1 MKVKIKFLNNFKN
14 LKKSFLLTILIF
26 GVSRG
31 ADVFAAPTS
40 LSSPKLP
47 ATRKAVALSKSVAE
61 MWLLAG
67 GEVSATT
74 DDGLELEG
82 AKNAVSVGGLTTAS
96 LEAIL
101 SVNPELV
108 IMTLDIPL
116 HKKIHASLRDFGIKT
131 YISDVKSFSDYEKVM
146 TDFTELTGRK
156 DLYDK
161 NVVQVKKAIEKVLKK
176 NAQKGAALTRS
187 PAAGRSGAAASETS
201 ATYLFLR
208 VSSAKNKVLKDHF
221 GNEIFQDLGL
231 KSIVSDDSPL
241 DEIGVEAIVNADPDY
256 IFVVAQGDQKRADE
270 AFYKAYKSNPA
281 WAGLTAVKNDR
292 VFMLPKELFNYKPN
306 ARWAEAYE
314 IVGNLIK

>member
-1 MKVKIKFLNNFKN
+1 MTAKINFLTN
-14 LKKSFLLTILIF
+14 LKKSILFTTFIF
-26 GVSRG
+26 VVTSGLQLS
-31 ADVFAAPTS
+31 AA
-40 LSSPKLP
+40 SSNLP
-47 ATRKAVALSKSVAE
+47 ACKKAVALSKSVAE

-96 LEAIL
+96 LEAII

-131 YISDVKSFSDYEKVM
+131 YIADVKSFADYEKVM
-146 TDFTELTGRK
+146 SDFTALTGRK

-161 NVVQVKKAIEKVLKK
+161 NVVQIKKAIDEVVKK
-176 NAQKGAALTRS
+176 NAQKVATSQTS
-187 PAAGRSGAAASETS
+187 PAACQSGTAPSAPS

-221 GNEIFQDLGL
+221 GNEIFQNFGL

-241 DEIGVEAIVNADPDY
+241 DEIGIEAIVNADPDY
-256 IFVVAQGDQKRADE
+256 IFVVAQGDQKKADE
-270 AFYKAYKSNPA
+270 AFYKAYKNNPA
-281 WAGLTAVKNDR
+281 WAGLSAVKNDR

-314 IVGNLIK
+314 VVGKLIK

>member
-1 MKVKIKFLNNFKN
+1 MKVKIKFLTN
-14 LKKSFLLTILIF
+14 LKKTILSALLIL
-26 GVSRG
+26 GVTSG
-31 ADVFAAPTS
+31 AGLFAAASKSNTV
-40 LSSPKLP
+40 K
-47 ATRKAVALSKSVAE
+47 KVVALSKSVAE
-61 MWLLAG
+61 MWLLSG
-67 GEVSATT
+67 GEISATT

-82 AKNAVSVGGLTTAS
+82 AKNAVSVGGLTTVS

-108 IMTLDIPL
+108 LMTLDIPL

-131 YISDVKSFSDYEKVM
+131 YIADVKSFSDYEKVM
-146 TDFTELTGRK
+146 ADFTALTGRK

-161 NVVQVKKAIEKVLKK
+161 NVVQVKREIEKVLKK
-176 NAQKGAALTRS
+176 TGTPKVST
-187 PAAGRSGAAASETS
+187 TS
-201 ATYLFLR
+201 ADPTTPATYLLLR

-221 GNEIFQDLGL
+221 GNEIFQDFGL

-314 IVGNLIK
+314 VVGNLIK

>member
-14 LKKSFLLTILIF
+14 LKKSFLLTILVF

-31 ADVFAAPTS
+31 AGVFAAPKS

-47 ATRKAVALSKSVAE
+47 ATRKTVALSKSVAQ

-67 GEVSATT
+67 GEISATT

-108 IMTLDIPL
+108 LMTLDIPL

-131 YISDVKSFSDYEKVM
+131 YIADVKSFSDYEKVM
-146 TDFTELTGRK
+146 ADFTALTGRK

-161 NVVQVKKAIEKVLKK
+161 NVVQVKREIEKVLKK
-176 NAQKGAALTRS
+176 
-187 PAAGRSGAAASETS
+187 AGTPKVSATS
-201 ATYLFLR
+201 ADPTAPATYLLLR

-221 GNEIFQDLGL
+221 GNEIFQAFGL
-231 KSIVSDDSPL
+231 KSIISDDSPL

-256 IFVVAQGDQKRADE
+256 IFVVAQGEQKRADE

-306 ARWAEAYE
+306 DRWAEAYE
-314 IVGNLIK
+314 VVGNLIK

>member
-1 MKVKIKFLNNFKN
+1 MKAKIKFLTN
-14 LKKSFLLTILIF
+14 LKKSILSAVLIF
-26 GVSRG
+26 GVMG
-31 ADVFAAPTS
+31 GTGLFAA
-40 LSSPKLP
+40 SSKSKSP
-47 ATRKAVALSKSVAE
+47 AGKKAVALSKSVAE

-67 GEVSATT
+67 GEISATT

-108 IMTLDIPL
+108 LMTLDIPL
-116 HKKIHASLRDFGIKT
+116 HKKIHASLQDFGIKT
-131 YISDVKSFSDYEKVM
+131 YIADVKSFSDYEKVM
-146 TDFTELTGRK
+146 ADFTAFTGRK

-161 NVVQVKKAIEKVLKK
+161 NVVQVKREIEKVLKK
-176 NAQKGAALTRS
+176 TGTPKVST
-187 PAAGRSGAAASETS
+187 TS
-201 ATYLFLR
+201 TDPTAPATYLFLR

-221 GNEIFQDLGL
+221 GNEIFQFFGL

-314 IVGNLIK
+314 VVGNMIK

>member
-14 LKKSFLLTILIF
+14 LKKSFLLTILVF

-31 ADVFAAPTS
+31 AGVFAAPKS

-82 AKNAVSVGGLTTAS
+82 AKNAISVGGLTTAS

-108 IMTLDIPL
+108 LMTLDIPL

-131 YISDVKSFSDYEKVM
+131 YIADVKSFSDYEKVM
-146 TDFTELTGRK
+146 ADFTALTGRK

-161 NVVQVKKAIEKVLKK
+161 NVVQVKREIEKVLKK
-176 NAQKGAALTRS
+176 
-187 PAAGRSGAAASETS
+187 AGTPKVSATS
-201 ATYLFLR
+201 ADPTAPATYLLLR

-221 GNEIFQDLGL
+221 GNEIFQAFGL
-231 KSIVSDDSPL
+231 KSIISDDSPL

-256 IFVVAQGDQKRADE
+256 IFVVAQGEQKRADE

-306 ARWAEAYE
+306 DRWAEAYE
-314 IVGNLIK
+314 VVGNLIK

>member
-1 MKVKIKFLNNFKN
+1 MTAKINFLTN
-14 LKKSFLLTILIF
+14 LKKSILFTTFIF
-26 GVSRG
+26 VVTSGLQLS
-31 ADVFAAPTS
+31 AA
-40 LSSPKLP
+40 SSKLP
-47 ATRKAVALSKSVAE
+47 VYKKAVALSKSVAE

-96 LEAIL
+96 LEAII

-116 HKKIHASLRDFGIKT
+116 HKKIHTSLRDFGIKT
-131 YISDVKSFSDYEKVM
+131 YIADVKSFADYEKVM
-146 TDFTELTGRK
+146 SDFTSLTGRK

-161 NVVQVKKAIEKVLKK
+161 NVVQIKKAIEKIVKK
-176 NAQKGAALTRS
+176 AVVPSAGLSVAAT
-187 PAAGRSGAAASETS
+187 PAPSE
-201 ATYLFLR
+201 TYLFLR
-208 VSSAKNKVLKDHF
+208 VSSTKNKVLKDHF
-221 GNEIFQDLGL
+221 GNEIFQNLGL

-241 DEIGVEAIVNADPDY
+241 DEIGIEAIVNADPDY
-256 IFVVAQGDQKRADE
+256 IFVVAQGDQKKADE
-270 AFYKAYKSNPA
+270 AFYKAYKNNPA
-281 WAGLTAVKNDR
+281 WAGLSAVKNDR

-314 IVGNLIK
+314 IVGKLIK

>member
-1 MKVKIKFLNNFKN
+1 M
-14 LKKSFLLTILIF
+14 
-26 GVSRG
+26 
-31 ADVFAAPTS
+31 
-40 LSSPKLP
+40 
-47 ATRKAVALSKSVAE
+47 ALSKSVAE

-67 GEVSATT
+67 GEIAATT

-101 SVNPELV
+101 SVSPELV

-116 HKKIHASLRDFGIKT
+116 HKKINASLRDFGIKT
-131 YISDVKSFSDYEKVM
+131 YIADVKSFADYEKVM
-146 TDFTELTGRK
+146 SDFTALTGRK
-156 DLYDK
+156 DLYEK
-161 NVVQVKKAIEKVLKK
+161 NVLQVKRAIEKVVKK
-176 NAQKGAALTRS
+176 AGAPVGAA
-187 PAAGRSGAAASETS
+187 P

-208 VSSAKNKVLKDHF
+208 VSSTKNKVLKDHF
-221 GNEIFQDLGL
+221 ANEIFRDFGL

-241 DEIGVEAIVNADPDY
+241 DEIGIEAIVNADPDY

-306 ARWAEAYE
+306 ASWAQAYE
-314 IVGNLIK
+314 VVGNLIK

>member
-1 MKVKIKFLNNFKN
+1 MKVKIKFLTN
-14 LKKSFLLTILIF
+14 LKKTILSALLIL
-26 GVSRG
+26 GVTSG
-31 ADVFAAPTS
+31 AGLFAAASKSNTV
-40 LSSPKLP
+40 K
-47 ATRKAVALSKSVAE
+47 KVVALSKSVAE

-67 GEVSATT
+67 GEISATT

-82 AKNAVSVGGLTTAS
+82 AKNAISVGGLTIAS

-108 IMTLDIPL
+108 LMTLDIPL

-131 YISDVKSFSDYEKVM
+131 YIADVKSFSDYEKVM
-146 TDFTELTGRK
+146 ADFTALTGRK

-161 NVVQVKKAIEKVLKK
+161 NVVQVKRKIEKVLKK
-176 NAQKGAALTRS
+176 TGTPKVST
-187 PAAGRSGAAASETS
+187 ASADPTVP

-221 GNEIFQDLGL
+221 GNEIFQDFGL

-270 AFYKAYKSNPA
+270 AFYKAYKSNRA

>member
-1 MKVKIKFLNNFKN
+1 MTAKINFLTN
-14 LKKSFLLTILIF
+14 LKKSILFTTFIF
-26 GVSRG
+26 VVTSSLQLSAASSR
-31 ADVFAAPTS
+31 
-40 LSSPKLP
+40 SPAYK
-47 ATRKAVALSKSVAE
+47 KAVALSKSVAE

-96 LEAIL
+96 LEAII

-131 YISDVKSFSDYEKVM
+131 YIADVKSFADYEKVM
-146 TDFTELTGRK
+146 TDFTALTGRK

-161 NVVQVKKAIEKVLKK
+161 NVVQIKKAIEKVMKK
-176 NAQKGAALTRS
+176 NAQKVAASQTS
-187 PAAGRSGAAASETS
+187 PAADLSVATPPAPS

-221 GNEIFQDLGL
+221 GNEIFQNFGL

-241 DEIGVEAIVNADPDY
+241 DEIGIEAIVNADPDY
-256 IFVVAQGDQKRADE
+256 IFVVAQGDQKKADE

-281 WAGLTAVKNDR
+281 WAGLSAAKNDR

-314 IVGNLIK
+314 VVGKLIK

>member
-1 MKVKIKFLNNFKN
+1 MKAKIKFLNN
-14 LKKSFLLTILIF
+14 LKKSILSAVLIF
-26 GVSRG
+26 GTTVTGG
-31 ADVFAAPTS
+31 AGLFAA
-40 LSSPKLP
+40 SSKAKSP
-47 ATRKAVALSKSVAE
+47 AGKKTVALSKSVAE
-61 MWLLAG
+61 MWRLAG

-74 DDGLELEG
+74 DYGLELEG
-82 AKNAVSVGGLTTAS
+82 AKNAISVGGLTIAS
-96 LEAIL
+96 LEAII

-131 YISDVKSFSDYEKVM
+131 YIADVKSFADYEKVM
-146 TDFTELTGRK
+146 TDFTALTGRK

-161 NVVQVKKAIEKVLKK
+161 NVVQVKKAIEKVVKK
-176 NAQKGAALTRS
+176 NAQKVAALTRS
-187 PAAGRSGAAASETS
+187 PAAGRSGAAASEAS

-221 GNEIFQDLGL
+221 GNEIFQGFGL

-292 VFMLPKELFNYKPN
+292 VFMLPKELFKYKPN
-306 ARWAEAYE
+306 DRWAEA
-314 IVGNLIK
+314 

>member
-1 MKVKIKFLNNFKN
+1 MTAKIQFLTN
-14 LKKSFLLTILIF
+14 LKKSILFTILIF
-26 GVSRG
+26 VVTSSLQLS
-31 ADVFAAPTS
+31 AA
-40 LSSPKLP
+40 SSKLP
-47 ATRKAVALSKSVAE
+47 ACKKAVALSKSVAE

-96 LEAIL
+96 LEAII

-131 YISDVKSFSDYEKVM
+131 YIADVKSFADYEKVM
-146 TDFTELTGRK
+146 SDFTALTGRK

-161 NVVQVKKAIEKVLKK
+161 NVVQIKKAIDEVVKKAVVP
-176 NAQKGAALTRS
+176 S
-187 PAAGRSGAAASETS
+187 AGRSVAATPATS
-201 ATYLFLR
+201 ASYLFLR

-221 GNEIFQDLGL
+221 GNEIFQNFGL

-241 DEIGVEAIVNADPDY
+241 DEIGIEAIVNADPDY
-256 IFVVAQGDQKRADE
+256 IFVVAQGDQKKADE
-270 AFYKAYKSNPA
+270 AFYKAYKSNPT
-281 WAGLTAVKNDR
+281 WAGLSAVKNDR

>member
-1 MKVKIKFLNNFKN
+1 MTAKINFLTN
-14 LKKSFLLTILIF
+14 LKKSILFTTFIF
-26 GVSRG
+26 VVTSGLQFS
-31 ADVFAAPTS
+31 AAPS
-40 LSSPKLP
+40 KLP
-47 ATRKAVALSKSVAE
+47 ACKKTVALSKSVAE

-96 LEAIL
+96 LEAII

-131 YISDVKSFSDYEKVM
+131 YIADVKSFADYEKVM
-146 TDFTELTGRK
+146 TDFTALTGRK

-161 NVVQVKKAIEKVLKK
+161 NVVQIKKAIEKVVKK
-176 NAQKGAALTRS
+176 NAQKVATSQIS
-187 PAAGRSGAAASETS
+187 PAADLSVATPPAPS

-221 GNEIFQDLGL
+221 GNEIFQNFGL

-241 DEIGVEAIVNADPDY
+241 DEIGIEAIVNADPDY
-256 IFVVAQGDQKRADE
+256 IFVVAQGDQKKADE
-270 AFYKAYKSNPA
+270 AFYKAYKNNPA
-281 WAGLTAVKNDR
+281 WAGLSAVKNDR

-314 IVGNLIK
+314 VVGKLIK

>member
-1 MKVKIKFLNNFKN
+1 MKVKIKFLTN

-47 ATRKAVALSKSVAE
+47 ATRKAVALSKSVAQ

-67 GEVSATT
+67 GEISATT
-74 DDGLELEG
+74 DDGLELED

-108 IMTLDIPL
+108 LMTLDIPL

-131 YISDVKSFSDYEKVM
+131 YIADVKSFSDYEKVM
-146 TDFTELTGRK
+146 ADFTALTGRK

-161 NVVQVKKAIEKVLKK
+161 NVVQVKKTIEEIVKK
-176 NAQKGAALTRS
+176 AGA
-187 PAAGRSGAAASETS
+187 PADAANSETS
-201 ATYLFLR
+201 ATSAVPTSPATPSTYLFLR

-221 GNEIFQDLGL
+221 GNEIFQAFGL
-231 KSIVSDDSPL
+231 KSIISDDSPL

>member
-1 MKVKIKFLNNFKN
+1 MKAKIKFLNNLKN

-31 ADVFAAPTS
+31 AGVFAAPTS

-82 AKNAVSVGGLTTAS
+82 AKNAISVGGLTTAS

-116 HKKIHASLRDFGIKT
+116 HKKINASLHDLGIKT
-131 YISDVKSFSDYEKVM
+131 YIVDVKSFSDYEKVM

-176 NAQKGAALTRS
+176 
-187 PAAGRSGAAASETS
+187 AGTPKVSATS
-201 ATYLFLR
+201 ADPATYLFLR

-221 GNEIFQDLGL
+221 GNEIFQDFGL

-306 ARWAEAYE
+306 DRWAEAYE
-314 IVGNLIK
+314 VVGNLIK

>member
-14 LKKSFLLTILIF
+14 LKKSFLLTILVF

-31 ADVFAAPTS
+31 AGVFAAPKS
-40 LSSPKLP
+40 LSSPKLQ
-47 ATRKAVALSKSVAE
+47 ATRKAVALSKSVAQ

-67 GEVSATT
+67 GEISATT

-108 IMTLDIPL
+108 LMTLDIPL

-131 YISDVKSFSDYEKVM
+131 YIADVKSFSDYEKVM
-146 TDFTELTGRK
+146 ADFTALTGRK

-176 NAQKGAALTRS
+176 AGTPKGST
-187 PAAGRSGAAASETS
+187 TS
-201 ATYLFLR
+201 ADPTTPATYLFLR
-208 VSSAKNKVLKDHF
+208 VSSAKNKVLKEHF
-221 GNEIFQDLGL
+221 GNEIIQGFGL

-314 IVGNLIK
+314 VVGNLIK

>member
-1 MKVKIKFLNNFKN
+1 MKVKIKFLTN

-67 GEVSATT
+67 GEISATT

-82 AKNAVSVGGLTTAS
+82 AKNALSVGGLTTAS

-108 IMTLDIPL
+108 LMTLDTPL

-131 YISDVKSFSDYEKVM
+131 YIADVKSFSDYEKVM
-146 TDFTELTGRK
+146 ADFTALTGRK

-161 NVVQVKKAIEKVLKK
+161 NVVQVKRDIEKVLKK
-176 NAQKGAALTRS
+176 AGTPKGST
-187 PAAGRSGAAASETS
+187 TS
-201 ATYLFLR
+201 ADPTAPVTYLFLR

-221 GNEIFQDLGL
+221 GNEIFQAFGL
-231 KSIVSDDSPL
+231 KSIISDDSPL

-306 ARWAEAYE
+306 DRWAEAYE
-314 IVGNLIK
+314 VVGNLIK

>member
-1 MKVKIKFLNNFKN
+1 MKAKIKFLTN
-14 LKKSFLLTILIF
+14 LKKTILSSLLILS
-26 GVSRG
+26 VTSG
-31 ADVFAAPTS
+31 ASLFVAASKSNTV
-40 LSSPKLP
+40 K
-47 ATRKAVALSKSVAE
+47 KVVALSKSVAE

-67 GEVSATT
+67 GEISATT

-108 IMTLDIPL
+108 LMTLDIPL

-131 YISDVKSFSDYEKVM
+131 YIADVKSFSDYEKVM
-146 TDFTELTGRK
+146 ADFTALTGRK

-161 NVVQVKKAIEKVLKK
+161 NVVQVKRKIEKVLKK
-176 NAQKGAALTRS
+176 
-187 PAAGRSGAAASETS
+187 AGTPKVSTS
-201 ATYLFLR
+201 SADPMTPATYLFLR

-221 GNEIFQDLGL
+221 GNEIFQGFGL

-270 AFYKAYKSNPA
+270 AFYKVYKSNPA

-306 ARWAEAYE
+306 DRWAEAYE
-314 IVGNLIK
+314 VVGNLIK

>member
-1 MKVKIKFLNNFKN
+1 MKAKIKI
-14 LKKSFLLTILIF
+14 SVILLTLLSNLLT
-26 GVSRG
+26 GG
-31 ADVFAAPTS
+31 AGLFAAP
-40 LSSPKLP
+40 KNV
-47 ATRKAVALSKSVAE
+47 VALSKSVAE

-67 GEVSATT
+67 GEIRATT

-82 AKNAVSVGGLTTAS
+82 AEKAVSVGGPHTSS
-96 LEAIL
+96 LEAII
-101 SVNPELV
+101 SVNPDFV

-131 YISDVKSFSDYEKVM
+131 YIADVKSFADYEKVM
-146 TDFTELTGRK
+146 KDFTGLTGRK
-156 DLYDK
+156 DLYEK
-161 NVVQVKKAIEKVLKK
+161 NVIQIKSQIKEVLKK
-176 NAQKGAALTRS
+176 SATM
-187 PAAGRSGAAASETS
+187 AAGRSGAAAP

-208 VSSAKNKVLKDHF
+208 VSSAKNKFLKDHF

-281 WAGLTAVKNDR
+281 WAGLSAVKNDR

-314 IVGNLIK
+314 VVGNLIK

>member
-1 MKVKIKFLNNFKN
+1 MKVKIKFLTN
-14 LKKSFLLTILIF
+14 LKKTILSALLIL
-26 GVSRG
+26 GVTNG
-31 ADVFAAPTS
+31 AGLFAAASKSNTV
-40 LSSPKLP
+40 K
-47 ATRKAVALSKSVAE
+47 KVVALSKSVAE

-108 IMTLDIPL
+108 LMTLDIPL
-116 HKKIHASLRDFGIKT
+116 HKKIHASLQDFGIKT
-131 YISDVKSFSDYEKVM
+131 YIADVKSFSDYEKVM
-146 TDFTELTGRK
+146 ADFTALTGRK

-161 NVVQVKKAIEKVLKK
+161 NVVQVKREIENVLKK
-176 NAQKGAALTRS
+176 NAQKVAVSQTSL
-187 PAAGRSGAAASETS
+187 AAGRSGAAASAAP
-201 ATYLFLR
+201 ATYLLLR

-221 GNEIFQDLGL
+221 GNEIFQAFGL
-231 KSIVSDDSPL
+231 KSIISDDSPL

-270 AFYKAYKSNPA
+270 AFYKAYKSNPV

>member
-1 MKVKIKFLNNFKN
+1 MTAKIQFLIN
-14 LKKSFLLTILIF
+14 LKKSILFIILIF
-26 GVSRG
+26 CVTSGVLLS
-31 ADVFAAPTS
+31 AAPS
-40 LSSPKLP
+40 RSPACK
-47 ATRKAVALSKSVAE
+47 KAVALSKSVAE

-96 LEAIL
+96 LEAII

-131 YISDVKSFSDYEKVM
+131 YIADVKSFADYEKVM
-146 TDFTELTGRK
+146 TDFTALTGRK

-161 NVVQVKKAIEKVLKK
+161 NVVQIKKAIEKVVKK
-176 NAQKGAALTRS
+176 NAQKGAALPTS
-187 PAAGRSGAAASETS
+187 PTAGKSGATAPAPS

-221 GNEIFQDLGL
+221 GNEIFQNFGL
-231 KSIVSDDSPL
+231 ESIVSDDSPL
-241 DEIGVEAIVNADPDY
+241 DEIGIEAIVNADPDY
-256 IFVVAQGDQKRADE
+256 IFVVAQGDQKKADE
-270 AFYKAYKSNPA
+270 AFYKAYKNNPA
-281 WAGLTAVKNDR
+281 WAGLSAVKNDR

>member
-1 MKVKIKFLNNFKN
+1 MKAKINFLTN
-14 LKKSFLLTILIF
+14 LKKSILSAVLIF
-26 GVSRG
+26 SVIGG
-31 ADVFAAPTS
+31 TGLFAA
-40 LSSPKLP
+40 SSKSKSP
-47 ATRKAVALSKSVAE
+47 AGKKAVALSKSVAE

-67 GEVSATT
+67 GEISATT

-96 LEAIL
+96 LEAII

-116 HKKIHASLRDFGIKT
+116 HKKIHTSLRDFGIKT
-131 YISDVKSFSDYEKVM
+131 YIADVKSFADYEKVM
-146 TDFTELTGRK
+146 TDFTALTGRR

-161 NVVQVKKAIEKVLKK
+161 NVAQVKKAIEKLLK
-176 NAQKGAALTRS
+176 NAGS
-187 PAAGRSGAAASETS
+187 PVAAGVAASQSEAS
-201 ATYLFLR
+201 PATYLFLR

-221 GNEIFQDLGL
+221 GNEIFQGFGL

-241 DEIGVEAIVNADPDY
+241 DEIGIEAIVNADPDY

-281 WAGLTAVKNDR
+281 WSGLTALKNDR

-314 IVGNLIK
+314 VVGNLIK

>member
-1 MKVKIKFLNNFKN
+1 MNAKIKFLNNLKN

-31 ADVFAAPTS
+31 ADVFAAPSS

-82 AKNAVSVGGLTTAS
+82 AKNAISVGGLTIAS

-116 HKKIHASLRDFGIKT
+116 HKKINASLHDLGIKT
-131 YISDVKSFSDYEKVM
+131 YIVDVKSFSDYEKVM

-176 NAQKGAALTRS
+176 NAQKVAALTRS

-221 GNEIFQDLGL
+221 GNEIFQGFGL

-306 ARWAEAYE
+306 DRWAEAYE
-314 IVGNLIK
+314 VVGNLIK

>member
-1 MKVKIKFLNNFKN
+1 MKAKIKFLKN
-14 LKKSFLLTILIF
+14 LKKTILSAVLIF
-26 GVSRG
+26 CTTVTGG
-31 ADVFAAPTS
+31 AGLFAA
-40 LSSPKLP
+40 SSKAKVP
-47 ATRKAVALSKSVAE
+47 AVKKVVALSKSVAE

-82 AKNAVSVGGLTTAS
+82 AKNAFSVGGLTTAS

-131 YISDVKSFSDYEKVM
+131 YIADVKSYADYEKVM
-146 TDFTELTGRK
+146 ADFTALTGRK
-156 DLYDK
+156 DLYEK
-161 NVVQVKKAIEKVLKK
+161 NVARVKKAIEEIVEKSGVG
-176 NAQKGAALTRS
+176 GA
-187 PAAGRSGAAASETS
+187 GNSETS
-201 ATYLFLR
+201 ASSTVPTSPATPATYLFLR

-221 GNEIFQDLGL
+221 GNEIFQGFGL

-241 DEIGVEAIVNADPDY
+241 DEIGIEAIVNADPDY

>member
-14 LKKSFLLTILIF
+14 LKKSFLLTILVF

-31 ADVFAAPTS
+31 AGVFAAPKS
-40 LSSPKLP
+40 LSSPKLQ
-47 ATRKAVALSKSVAE
+47 ATRKAVALSKSVAQ

-67 GEVSATT
+67 GEISATT

-108 IMTLDIPL
+108 LMTLDIPL

-131 YISDVKSFSDYEKVM
+131 YIADVKSFSDYEKVM
-146 TDFTELTGRK
+146 ADFTALTGRK

-161 NVVQVKKAIEKVLKK
+161 NVVQVKRKIEKVLKK
-176 NAQKGAALTRS
+176 
-187 PAAGRSGAAASETS
+187 AGTPKVSTASADPTVP

-208 VSSAKNKVLKDHF
+208 VSSAKNKVLKEHF
-221 GNEIFQDLGL
+221 GNEIIQGFGL

-241 DEIGVEAIVNADPDY
+241 DEIGIEAIVNADPDY
-256 IFVVAQGDQKRADE
+256 IFVVAQGEQKRADE

>member
-1 MKVKIKFLNNFKN
+1 MKVKTKFLNNFKN
-14 LKKSFLLTILIF
+14 LKKSFLLTILFF

-31 ADVFAAPTS
+31 AGVFAAPKS

-47 ATRKAVALSKSVAE
+47 ATRKVVALSKSVAQ

-67 GEVSATT
+67 GEISATT

-108 IMTLDIPL
+108 LMTLDIPL

-131 YISDVKSFSDYEKVM
+131 YIADVKSFSDYEKVM
-146 TDFTELTGRK
+146 ADFTALTGRK

-161 NVVQVKKAIEKVLKK
+161 NVVQVKREIEKVLKK
-176 NAQKGAALTRS
+176 
-187 PAAGRSGAAASETS
+187 AGTPKVSTTS
-201 ATYLFLR
+201 ADPTAPATYLFLR

-221 GNEIFQDLGL
+221 GNEIFQAFGL
-231 KSIVSDDSPL
+231 KSIVSDDSHL
-241 DEIGVEAIVNADPDY
+241 DEIGIEAIVNADPDY

-292 VFMLPKELFNYKPN
+292 VLMLPKELFNYKPN

>member
-1 MKVKIKFLNNFKN
+1 MTAKIQFLTN
-14 LKKSFLLTILIF
+14 LKKSILFKILIF
-26 GVSRG
+26 VVTSGLQLS
-31 ADVFAAPTS
+31 AA
-40 LSSPKLP
+40 SSKLP
-47 ATRKAVALSKSVAE
+47 VYKKAVALSKSVAE

-96 LEAIL
+96 LEAII

-131 YISDVKSFSDYEKVM
+131 YIADVKSFADYEKVM
-146 TDFTELTGRK
+146 SDFTALTGRK

-161 NVVQVKKAIEKVLKK
+161 NVVQIKKAIEKIVKK
-176 NAQKGAALTRS
+176 AVVPSADRSVAAT
-187 PAAGRSGAAASETS
+187 PAPS

-221 GNEIFQDLGL
+221 GNEIFQNLGL

-241 DEIGVEAIVNADPDY
+241 DEIGIEAIVNADPDY
-256 IFVVAQGDQKRADE
+256 IFVVAQGDQKKADE
-270 AFYKAYKSNPA
+270 AFYKAYKRNPA
-281 WAGLTAVKNDR
+281 WAGLSAVKNDR

-314 IVGNLIK
+314 VVGKLIK

>member
-1 MKVKIKFLNNFKN
+1 MTAKINFLTN
-14 LKKSFLLTILIF
+14 LKKSILFTTFIF
-26 GVSRG
+26 VVTSGLQLS
-31 ADVFAAPTS
+31 AAPS
-40 LSSPKLP
+40 NLP
-47 ATRKAVALSKSVAE
+47 ACKKAVALSKSVAE

-96 LEAIL
+96 LEAII

-131 YISDVKSFSDYEKVM
+131 YIADVKSFADYEKVM
-146 TDFTELTGRK
+146 SDFTALTGRK

-161 NVVQVKKAIEKVLKK
+161 NVVQIKKAIEKVVKK
-176 NAQKGAALTRS
+176 AVVPSADLSVAAT
-187 PAAGRSGAAASETS
+187 PAPS

-208 VSSAKNKVLKDHF
+208 VSSTKNKVLKDHF
-221 GNEIFQDLGL
+221 GNEIFQNFGL

-241 DEIGVEAIVNADPDY
+241 DEIGIEAIVNADPDY
-256 IFVVAQGDQKRADE
+256 IFVVAQGDQKKADE

-281 WAGLTAVKNDR
+281 WAGLSAVKNDR

>member
-1 MKVKIKFLNNFKN
+1 MKVRIKFLTN
-14 LKKSFLLTILIF
+14 LKKSILSAFIILCVTS
-26 GVSRG
+26 GTG
-31 ADVFAAPTS
+31 LFAAASKSNTV
-40 LSSPKLP
+40 K
-47 ATRKAVALSKSVAE
+47 KAVALSKSVAQ

-67 GEVSATT
+67 GELSATT

-108 IMTLDIPL
+108 LMTLDIPL

-131 YISDVKSFSDYEKVM
+131 YIVDVKSFSDYENVM
-146 TDFTELTGRK
+146 TDFTGLTGRK

-161 NVVQVKKAIEKVLKK
+161 NVVQVKREIEKVLKK
-176 NAQKGAALTRS
+176 KAQKVAASKTS
-187 PAAGRSGAAASETS
+187 PTAGRSGAAASETS

-208 VSSAKNKVLKDHF
+208 ASSAKNKVLKDHF
-221 GNEIFQDLGL
+221 GNEIFQAFGL

-241 DEIGVEAIVNADPDY
+241 DEIGIEAIVNADPDY
-256 IFVVAQGDQKRADE
+256 IFVVAQGEQKRADE

-314 IVGNLIK
+314 IVGSLIK

>member
-1 MKVKIKFLNNFKN
+1 MKVKIKFFKN

-31 ADVFAAPTS
+31 AGVFAAPKS

-47 ATRKAVALSKSVAE
+47 ATRKAVALSKSVAQ

-108 IMTLDIPL
+108 LMTLDIPL

-131 YISDVKSFSDYEKVM
+131 YIADVKSFSDYEKVM
-146 TDFTELTGRK
+146 ADFTALTGRK

-161 NVVQVKKAIEKVLKK
+161 NVVQVKREIEKVLKK
-176 NAQKGAALTRS
+176 
-187 PAAGRSGAAASETS
+187 AGTPKVSATS
-201 ATYLFLR
+201 ADPTAPATYLLLR

-221 GNEIFQDLGL
+221 GNEIFQAFGL

-306 ARWAEAYE
+306 DRWAEAYE
-314 IVGNLIK
+314 VVGNLIK

>member
-1 MKVKIKFLNNFKN
+1 MKVKIKFFKN

-31 ADVFAAPTS
+31 ADVFAATPS
-40 LSSPKLP
+40 SSSPKLP

-82 AKNAVSVGGLTTAS
+82 AKNAISVGGLTIAS

-116 HKKIHASLRDFGIKT
+116 HKKINASLHDLGIKT
-131 YISDVKSFSDYEKVM
+131 YIVDVKSFSDYEKVM
-146 TDFTELTGRK
+146 ADFTGLTGRK

-161 NVVQVKKAIEKVLKK
+161 NVVQVKKAIENVLKK
-176 NAQKGAALTRS
+176 NAQKVAALTRS

-221 GNEIFQDLGL
+221 GNEIFQDFGL

-270 AFYKAYKSNPA
+270 AFYKVYKSNPA
-281 WAGLTAVKNDR
+281 WAGLSAVKNDR

-306 ARWAEAYE
+306 DRWAEAYE
-314 IVGNLIK
+314 VVGNLIK